1 MECTLIPARARRRA
15 TFASSPGRSISS
27 RSKMSFN
34 SNFRPARESAFSVVC
49 TSDVTT
55 RRNELSCF
63 DSLAIARMFT
73 AAPARASVTRAS
85 SPVLSAT
92 KTLNSFMPCP
102 LKTCSSESARRLQK
116 TCFRGPSRH
125 EPGAIPRE
133 QDRLPDVRQVEEL
146 LDEPV
151 HAEAP
156 TPVGRHAVPERLEIE
171 IEVLDG
177 QALLLHPPDQDV
189 VSVLPLPPGSHLV
202 ALEFEVEGA
211 TGVRIFGI
219 GHHVE
224 RLDRGRI
231 AGEEVDL
238 MAFFRE
244 ALPEELLRLRVD
256 VVSVPEPF
264 ALAPQD
270 LECLLVPDAF
280 EGEFRADR

>member
-27 RSKMSFN
+27 RSRMSFN
-34 SNFRPARESAFSVVC
+34 SNLRPARVSAFSVVC
-49 TSDVTT
+49 TSEVTT

-125 EPGAIPRE
+125 EPGAVPRE

-146 LDEPV
+146 LDESV
-151 HAEAP
+151 QAEAP
-156 TPVGRHAVPERLEIE
+156 APVRRHAVPERLEVE
-171 IEVLDG
+171 VKVLDV
-177 QALLLHPPDQDV
+177 QAFLFHPRDQDV
-189 VSVLPLPPGSHLV
+189 VSVLPLPPGGHFV
-202 ALEFEVEGA
+202 AFVLEVEGA
-211 TGVRIFGI
+211 TSVGSVGVS
-219 GHHVE
+219 HHIE
-224 RLDRGRI
+224 GLD
-231 AGEEVDL
+231 
-238 MAFFRE
+238 
-244 ALPEELLRLRVD
+244 
-256 VVSVPEPF
+256 
-264 ALAPQD
+264 
-270 LECLLVPDAF
+270 
-280 EGEFRADR
+280 

>member
-1 MECTLIPARARRRA
+1 
-15 TFASSPGRSISS
+15 
-27 RSKMSFN
+27 MSFN

-116 TCFRGPSRH
+116 TCFR
-125 EPGAIPRE
+125 
-133 QDRLPDVRQVEEL
+133 
-146 LDEPV
+146 
-151 HAEAP
+151 
-156 TPVGRHAVPERLEIE
+156 
-171 IEVLDG
+171 
-177 QALLLHPPDQDV
+177 
-189 VSVLPLPPGSHLV
+189 
-202 ALEFEVEGA
+202 
-211 TGVRIFGI
+211 IFGI
-219 GHHVE
+219 CHHVE

-238 MAFFRE
+238 VAFLRE